1 MVIYLMSTVVTAIA
15 VFLKGFQYKNVI
27 GGHKKSIAGFA
38 FLMAFLDVVSVS
50 LVVKGGW
57 TLGISAGAGAVIGML
72 VAIEL
77 HDRLYKPKGNT

>member
-1 MVIYLMSTVVTAIA
+1 MVIHLMSMAVTAIA

-38 FLMAFLDVVSVS
+38 FMMAFLDVVSVS

-57 TLGISAGAGAVIGML
+57 TFGLSAGVGAVIGML
-72 VAIEL
+72 SAIEL
-77 HDRLYKPKGNT
+77 HDKIYKGSVTP